1 MKRQKLYGTRYNAMA
16 GYSDMSSPQVA
27 DQASAETLSLEQA
40 VIELEALRQA
50 LANSREEVATLSK
63 INTSFKR
70 RLIRLAKKCAH
81 ARQFGYHDEL
91 TGLPNRSLLMDR
103 LKQAIVHSARQ
114 HKQVALLFIDLDK
127 FKLVNDSFG
136 HAGGDQLLLQVAQR
150 LSGCLRY
157 GDTACRYG
165 GDEFVVMLPEIEGHA
180 CLAAVTKK
188 IRSSLAASYDVD
200 GNAVELTA
208 SIGSAVYRNDGQDC
222 SDLIKQADTAMYL
235 AKAHSVPI
243 QSFEAAM
250 QM

>member
-16 GYSDMSSPQVA
+16 GFNAVSA
-27 DQASAETLSLEQA
+27 DQASTESLSLEQA
-40 VIELEALRQA
+40 IKELATVKQALEASQ
-50 LANSREEVATLSK
+50 EEVATLSK
-63 INTSFKR
+63 TNASFKL
-70 RLIRLAKKCAH
+70 RLIRLAKKCVQ

-127 FKLVNDSFG
+127 FKQVNDSYG
-136 HAGGDQLLLQVAQR
+136 HTGGDQVLQQVAQR
-150 LSGCLRY
+150 LVANLRY
-157 GDTACRYG
+157 CDTACRYG
-165 GDEFVVMLPEIEGHA
+165 GDEFVIMLPEIEGHD
-180 CLAAVTKK
+180 CITAVVKK
-188 IRSSLAASYDVD
+188 IHKSLAESYS
-200 GNAVELTA
+200 VEGGLVNLTA

-235 AKAHSVPI
+235 AKAYSVPI
-243 QSFEAAM
+243 QSFETAM

>member
-235 AKAHSVPI
+235 AKAHRVPI
-243 QSFEAAM
+243 QSFETAM

>member
-16 GYSDMSSPQVA
+16 GYSDMASPHVA
-27 DQASAETLSLEQA
+27 DQVSAEKLSLAQA
-40 VIELEALRQA
+40 VIELAALKQA
-50 LANSREEVATLSK
+50 LIASQEEVATLSK
-63 INTSFKR
+63 TNASFKL
-70 RLIRLAKKCAH
+70 RLIRMAKKYVH
-81 ARQFGYHDEL
+81 AQRFGYHDEL

-127 FKLVNDSFG
+127 FKQVNDSFG
-136 HAGGDQLLLQVAQR
+136 HAGGDQLLQQVAQR
-150 LSGCLRY
+150 LTACLRY

-165 GDEFVVMLPEIEGHA
+165 GDEFVIMLPEIEGHE
-180 CLAAVTKK
+180 CVAAVTKK
-188 IRSSLAASYDVD
+188 IRTSLAASYDVD
-200 GNAVELTA
+200 GKAVDLTA

-235 AKAHSVPI
+235 AKAYSVPI
-243 QSFEAAM
+243 KSFETAM